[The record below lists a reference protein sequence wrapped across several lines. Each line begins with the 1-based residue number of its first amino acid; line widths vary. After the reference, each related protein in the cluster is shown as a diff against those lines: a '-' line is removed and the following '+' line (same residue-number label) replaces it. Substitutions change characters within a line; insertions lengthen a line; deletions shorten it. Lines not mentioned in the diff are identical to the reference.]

1 MANAIMERK
10 RRLRLQKVAALYLKP
25 KDFQGKLVPL
35 GTEPITIGRH
45 PENALRVPDD
55 RASRYHCVI
64 EPDGSGGVVLRDL
77 SSRNGTKVNNI
88 KVDRVLLSA
97 GDVVKVGVHEWI
109 VFGGYESSGLED
121 FDDVLDITKI
131 KPTKFDAALQWELA
145 MTDLAATLAPRGQL
159 EKPLQLIDA
168 SGKQSDGLFGRAIGP
183 RALTLLLQTASKSHA
198 TDIHIEPKMDDV
210 QVRMRVDGM
219 MVPIVDLPKQV
230 ASLVLGMVKAA
241 CHVNETARDAVI
253 DGHFSVT
260 FPDRRVEYRASFTP
274 SVHGQK
280 LVLRV
285 LDRRDSPSSLDEIG
299 IPPFMRQRLRDV
311 CESDQGL
318 LLCCG
323 PTGSGKTTTL
333 YNALREIDRSR
344 RNVVTIEDP
353 VEYQIEGVTQMPID
367 EHRGNS
373 FHSLLRSVLRQDPD
387 VILVGEIRDEET
399 ARTAMRAAMTGHVV
413 FSTVHA
419 KDTITSV
426 FRLLDLNVEPFLVA
440 NALDIV
446 LAQRLVRVLCD
457 NCKREIPYT
466 AGESSRMGRF
476 TKGKG
481 SHFIATGCPNCLR
494 TGYRGRRAL
503 YEMLDVTDDLRDVIL
518 NQPSIAALRKV
529 IETGVFHSL
538 QQSGWSMMADG
549 ITTLEEVNRVT
560 GQS

>member
-1 MANAIMERK
+1 MQNIAT
-10 RRLRLQKVAALYLKP
+10 LYLKP

-35 GTEPITIGRH
+35 GAQPITIGRH
-45 PENALRVPDD
+45 PENALRVIDD

-64 EPDGSGGVVLRDL
+64 EPDGNGRSVLRDL
-77 SSRNGTKVNNI
+77 SSRNGTKVNSI
-88 KVDRVLLSA
+88 KVDRVVLSA
-97 GDVVKVGVHEWI
+97 GDIVKVGVHEWI
-109 VFGGYESSGLED
+109 VFGGYESAESAAS
-121 FDDVLDITKI
+121 DDMLDITQL
-131 KPTKFDAALQWELA
+131 KPVKRTATMQWELA
-145 MTDLAATLAPRGQL
+145 MTDLAASLAPRGQL
-159 EKPLQLIDA
+159 EHPLGLIDA
-168 SGKQSDGLFGRAIGP
+168 GGNPSDGLLGRAIGP
-183 RALTLLLQTASKSHA
+183 RAMTLLLQAASKSHA
-198 TDIHIEPKMDDV
+198 TDIHIEPKMDDA
-210 QVRMRVDGM
+210 QIRMRVDGM
-219 MVPIVDLPKQV
+219 MVPIVDLPKQA

-253 DGHFSVT
+253 DGHFSVR

-274 SVHGQK
+274 SMHGQK
-280 LVLRV
+280 LVLRI
-285 LDRRDSPSSLDEIG
+285 LDRRDSPTSLDEIG
-299 IPPFMRQRLRDV
+299 IPRFMRQRLRDV

-367 EHRGNS
+367 EGRGNS

-413 FSTVHA
+413 FSTIHA

-426 FRLLDLNVEPFLVA
+426 FRLLDLNVEPYLVA

-446 LAQRLVRVLCD
+446 LAQRLVRELCD
-457 NCKREIPYT
+457 NCKRETPFT

-481 SHFIATGCPNCLR
+481 SHFLATGCPNCLR

-529 IETGVFHSL
+529 IDTGVFHSL
-538 QQSGWSMMADG
+538 QQSGWSMVADG
-549 ITTLEEVNRVT
+549 MTTMDEVNRVT